1 MPIVTILDLLGRP
14 RIAGQAP
21 NPIAMALAV
30 RRGLPWRTFE
40 ALVSALAITQAE
52 LAAKLHI
59 HSRTLARRKAA
70 GRLEAME
77 SDRAFRLARILAH
90 AVEVFESIE
99 RARDWLKSENRALD
113 GQPPFELLDTDAG
126 AQEVDDVLG
135 RIEHGIFS

>member
-1 MPIVTILDLLGRP
+1 
-14 RIAGQAP
+14 
-21 NPIAMALAV
+21 
-30 RRGLPWRTFE
+30 
-40 ALVSALAITQAE
+40 
-52 LAAKLHI
+52 
-59 HSRTLARRKAA
+59 
-70 GRLEAME
+70 ME